1 MEFLH
6 ESTSKNAR
14 TLVDREKAYYLMYA
28 EGAVNDED
36 FRGGFNAVLQD
47 LKTSKISKIIINIKK
62 LSSSPMISRA
72 WLVSSYLPELYKT
85 VDSNIQIG
93 LINTNSFFEGTAI
106 SLLVSTVQTLGFNL
120 GITFYKDVEEA
131 QKGLGII

>member
-6 ESTSKNAR
+6 ETTSKNAR

-28 EGAVNDED
+28 EGTINDTD
-36 FRGGFNAVLQD
+36 FRAGFNAVLQD
-47 LKTSKISKIIINIKK
+47 LKTSKISKMIINIQK
-62 LSSSPMISRA
+62 LSSSPMVSRA

-85 VDSNIQIG
+85 VDGNLQIG
-93 LINTNSFFEGTAI
+93 LINTHSFLEGTAI

-120 GITFYKDVEEA
+120 GITFYKEVEEA